1 MELRIK
7 NPQSR
12 NVLILVHG
20 LNGSLESWEGSP
32 QHFVENLRTAS
43 VIQQF
48 DVYLFQYPTKIFELT
63 GFKRIR
69 HTVQRFLWN
78 KPHED
83 LAGFNNGIDSI
94 SKVLESEMRDISV
107 HYDTISFIAHSM
119 GGLVVKSAICW
130 TTPVVREKIRLVIS
144 LSVPHLGANLATVR
158 KLLFGKHPQLI
169 DLVGMGEFTT
179 NLNRRY
185 ADVIPKPRMYYQ
197 NGGQDTIVCEA
208 AAIPGPVTM
217 NDTTTTP
224 DNHFSVLLIR
234 DPNQNHL
241 FRTILRELNEATQPD
256 QGNEKSTTQLGELQ
270 QYAAL
275 VEEFD
280 RIQVEDIQEQVRKKN
295 DVGGRMGEFIVQ
307 RGIPKADIATKYS
320 ETNLVG
326 LLFAIVIAPQAED
339 RQLLLDISNR
349 IRLSYSKWK
358 FIESLAALEGRNLV
372 PAQDRSTF
380 ATILKAFLP
389 DPSTNLP
396 RRVGQAMTSL
406 AEMGSIGS
414 YTVLNKKLLI
424 NHNLRVSDGN
434 PRWGYLDDPYY
445 EKVFHIEGSTK
456 DAVDCTIDPNG
467 QIISEV
473 EYTFVKFKDLIIYA
487 EILIREGS
495 SSSISFWLALKTNI
509 VEAKQISAKEWEV
522 PVRATTDLGDWRRAI
537 VGLSEAFEKTEMAT
551 KFSYVNLRSVRFR
564 ASGKIGAVFVR

>member
-1 MELRIK
+1 MRTIRGL
-7 NPQSR
+7 SR
-12 NVLILVHG
+12 
-20 LNGSLESWEGSP
+20 
-32 QHFVENLRTAS
+32 
-43 VIQQF
+43 
-48 DVYLFQYPTKIFELT
+48 
-63 GFKRIR
+63 
-69 HTVQRFLWN
+69 N

-83 LAGFNNGIDSI
+83 LNGFNIGINNI
-94 SKVLESEMRDISV
+94 SRNLESEIRDV
-107 HYDTISFIAHSM
+107 QENYDTISFIAHSM
-119 GGLVVKSAICW
+119 GGLVVKSAILW
-130 TTPVVREKIRLVIS
+130 MPEEIRRKVRLIIS
-144 LSVPHLGANLATVR
+144 LSVPHMGANLANLGTA
-158 KLLFGKHPQLI
+158 LLGPSPQLI
-169 DLVGMGEFTT
+169 DLKQMGEFTT
-179 NLNRRY
+179 DLNSRFANIRPSLR
-185 ADVIPKPRMYYQ
+185 IFYQ
-197 NGGQDTIVCEA
+197 HGNYDTVVRA
-208 AAIPGPVTM
+208 GAAIPGMINTE
-217 NDTTTTP
+217 DTITTP
-224 DNHFSVLLIR
+224 DDHFSVLRIKS
-234 DPNQNHL
+234 PTQNHL
-241 FRTILRELNEATQPD
+241 FRTILRELGKAIQPQQD
-256 QGNEKSTTQLGELQ
+256 QLNGEKSKPQLGEFQ

-280 RIQVEDIQEQVRKKN
+280 RIQTNDIQEQVRQKN
-295 DVGGRMGEFIVQ
+295 SIGGRMGEFIVQ

-326 LLFAIVIAPQAED
+326 LLFAIVIAPQVED

-358 FIESLAALEGRNLV
+358 FIEALAALEGRNLV

-396 RRVGQAMTSL
+396 RRVGQAMSSL

-473 EYTFVKFKDLIIYA
+473 EYTFVNFKDLIIYA

-495 SSSISFWLALKTNI
+495 SPSINFWLALKTNI

-522 PVRATTDLGDWRRAI
+522 PVRATTDLGDWRRAV

-551 KFSYVNLRSVRFR
+551 QFSYVNLRSVRFR
-564 ASGKIGAVFVR
+564 ASGKIGAVLVR